1 MKVSDRTYIIIL
13 IIAILSLSLIT
24 YWRFQRAREGLP
36 QIQFP
41 AFEMPEMKLDLTD
54 SLFSKKEGVK
64 TWISPDNKLQLNY
77 SINWVEMDENILMH
91 GAGTGVL
98 LEEARTLLFLYR
110 FKMAEQAYAL
120 LMVSRTPAEKSL
132 EEIIKKID
140 QNIKMDGGETEIK
153 ILKTENEFADLEI
166 ISKQPASPIS
176 YSRGKIVFTGEENY
190 LILFNSL
197 QKDWLHFEEE
207 TKEIFDSVEL
217 LE

>member
-1 MKVSDRTYIIIL
+1 MKLSDRTYIIIL

-24 YWRFQRAREGLP
+24 YWRFQRVREGLP

-54 SLFSKKEGVK
+54 SLFSEKEGAK

-77 SINWVEMDENILMH
+77 SISWVEMDENILMH
-91 GAGTGVL
+91 GAETGIL

-110 FKMAEQAYAL
+110 FKMAEQAYAF

-132 EEIIKKID
+132 EEIIKEAE
-140 QNIKMDGGETEIK
+140 QNLKMGGGKTEIK
-153 ILKTENEFADLEI
+153 ILKTENKFTDLEI

-176 YSRGKIVFTGEENY
+176 YSRVKIIFTGKENY

-197 QKDWLHFEEE
+197 QKDWLYFEEE
-207 TKEIFDSVEL
+207 AKEVFNSVEL